1 MLQLLQHI
9 SMKWKKAGDKIKTVQ
24 DFIEQIASK
33 SSMTGLDY
41 KIVYSDGKESRQ
53 ENTFMTN

>member
-1 MLQLLQHI
+1 
-9 SMKWKKAGDKIKTVQ
+9 MKWKKAGDKIKTVQ

-41 KIVYSDGKESRQ
+41 KIVYSDGKEIPARKYFYDKLK
-53 ENTFMTN
+53 TF